1 MKIRAKLTMLILGI
15 VALFAITTSL
25 YFVFLGP
32 VDKMEKEKS
41 YFTDLAYAMRVL
53 QVRIDCLPFKPILP
67 AFAAFEDAS
76 AGVDTAFLD
85 LKKVKVLQTVNADLN
100 KATKIIGNLGSLYGE
115 RMQKLRSDY
124 GLVLADLKALFSIV
138 DNTVSLDQ
146 IYSNSFAIQKRLP
159 LEAARASQKAFMTS
173 LDIMDSSIEGFADT
187 IAEQYSI
194 IDREIS
200 AFRTRALETAGIMV
214 VLIIGT
220 AIFGAMIFANSIAKS
235 IIRIERN
242 IVLLKDGDLSERSK
256 LTTRDEIGALSRNLN
271 HFLDGLSTSIVN
283 IKEISRANIESKNKL
298 IDAAS
303 EATSSAT
310 QIGASASS
318 IGKQIHNLDERISE
332 SSGSVG
338 KIVASISDLNAQIE
352 GQGAMVEEATASVT
366 QMLFS
371 LENMSRTTEKN
382 KGAAD
387 ALVVVAEHGRA
398 VFETASAKIGEIP
411 QNVGVI
417 REMATVIQNIAS
429 QTNLLAMNAAIE
441 AAHAGEAGRGFA
453 VVADEIRKLSE
464 ASTVSSRDITE
475 SIKAIV
481 ANIDEATAAN
491 AGTNSAFAAVDGK
504 IRDVSKSMTEIYASI
519 NEIQVGSK
527 QILEA
532 MVDLQDRSMTV
543 RSGSKSMEEGSSEIE
558 STMKDVSRIS
568 KEVAINIS
576 EIARGIQ
583 DIGSSILK
591 VGDLSENVGSGSAR
605 LDSEVSRFKTS
616 AAAEVL
622 T

>member
-1 MKIRAKLTMLILGI
+1 MKIRAKLTMLILGT
-15 VALFAITTSL
+15 VALFAITISL
-25 YFVFLGP
+25 YFGFLGP

-53 QVRIDCLPFKPILP
+53 QVRIDCLPFRPILP
-67 AFAAFEDAS
+67 SFAAFEDAS
-76 AGVDTAFLD
+76 AGVDTAFLN
-85 LKKVKVLQTVNADLN
+85 LKKVKVLPTVNADLN

-115 RMQKLRSDY
+115 RMQKVRNDY
-124 GLVLADLKALFSIV
+124 GLVLADLKVLFSIV

-146 IYSNSFAIQKRLP
+146 IYSDSFSIQKRLS
-159 LEAARASQKAFMTS
+159 LEAAKGSQKAFMTS
-173 LDIMDSSIEGFADT
+173 LDIMDSSIEAFADT

-200 AFRTRALETAGIMV
+200 AFRTRALGTSGILV
-214 VLIIGT
+214 LLIIGT
-220 AIFGAMIFANSIAKS
+220 AVFGAMVFANSIAKS

-242 IVLLKDGDLSERSK
+242 IVLLKDGDLSERSE
-256 LTTRDEIGALSRNLN
+256 LTTKDEIGVLSRNLN

-283 IKEISRANIESKNKL
+283 IKEISKANIESKNKL

-318 IGKQIHNLDERISE
+318 IGKQIHTLDERISQ

-338 KIVASISDLNAQIE
+338 KIVASIADLNAQIE

-366 QMLFS
+366 EMLSS

-387 ALVVVAEHGRA
+387 ALVVVAERGRS

-464 ASTVSSRDITE
+464 ASTGSSRDITE

-491 AGTNSAFAAVDGK
+491 AGTNSAFAAIDGR

-527 QILEA
+527 QILDA

-543 RSGSKSMEEGSSEIE
+543 RTGSKSMEEGSSEIE
-558 STMKDVSRIS
+558 STMKDLGRIS
-568 KEVAINIS
+568 REVATNIS
-576 EIARGIQ
+576 EIAQGIQ
-583 DIGSSILK
+583 DIGASIVK

-616 AAAEVL
+616 A
-622 T
+622 